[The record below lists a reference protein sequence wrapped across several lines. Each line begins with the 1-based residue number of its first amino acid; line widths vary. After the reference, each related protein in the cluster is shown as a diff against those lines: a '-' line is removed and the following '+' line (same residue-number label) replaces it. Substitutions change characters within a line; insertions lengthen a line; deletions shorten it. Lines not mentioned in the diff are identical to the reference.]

1 MRIQAAAGFVIYGQ
15 TLPKSLKSP
24 RDAAS
29 TRRPRTD
36 GGILPGMAKD
46 QFSFDIVSEV
56 DLQEVANAVDQAGRE
71 IAQRFDFKGTE
82 TGIDRDNTT
91 IELRSSTEDRLK
103 AALQVLKEKAVKR
116 KIPLKALSEG
126 SVHPAAKGHVRQA
139 VTVLMGIS
147 DEKTKEISKFV
158 KSQVPKIQ
166 TQIQGAQVR
175 VLGKSKDDLQR
186 AIAAV
191 KDHDFGL
198 ALQFTNYRP

>member
-1 MRIQAAAGFVIYGQ
+1 V
-15 TLPKSLKSP
+15 
-24 RDAAS
+24 
-29 TRRPRTD
+29 RPV
-36 GGILPGMAKD
+36 ILPGMAKD

-56 DLQEVANAVDQAGRE
+56 DLQEVANAIDQAGRE
-71 IAQRFDFKGTE
+71 LATRFDFKGTDTE
-82 TGIDRDNTT
+82 ISRDNTT

-116 KIPLKALSEG
+116 NVPLKALSEG
-126 SVHPAAKGHVRQA
+126 EIHPAAKGHVRQA
-139 VTVLMGIS
+139 ITVLTGIS

-158 KSQVPKIQ
+158 KQQVPKIQ

-175 VLGKSKDDLQR
+175 VTGKSKDDLQR

-191 KDHDFGL
+191 KEHDFGL